1 MCGTAR
7 FNRTRTVSLNRAQ
20 TASSASAALTDSRLA
35 ALCAE
40 AAQRAFAN
48 YQRRFDEITR
58 RARER
63 FLARDLKGSYAD
75 STERLHVYGNVLA
88 NLTTQITD
96 LMGAR
101 LRERNVWTAI
111 KAVYSSFVAQSQ
123 AWEIGESFF
132 NSLTRRVFATEG
144 VDQAIEFVD
153 SDFDAPPTSSPLDV
167 RRIYSGAA
175 LPELISAALTDSE
188 AGGFAAECWNELGVS
203 VRLAAERVE
212 AKFPGA
218 DQRISK
224 VRLEMINRAFY
235 RGGGAYLVGR
245 AIRDGVGLPLAFCL
259 RHKGERGITLDAVL
273 FGEAD
278 LSILFS
284 YTRAYFR
291 VIADCPHALVH
302 SLRQLMPLKR
312 LADLYNEIGF
322 NRHAKTEF
330 YRDFV
335 AQLNASSDRFKTAEG
350 TPGMV
355 MLVFTLPSY
364 DVVFKVIKDRFDLPK
379 DTTPNE
385 VMRRYKL
392 VFEHDRAGRLVEAH
406 EFEHLRIPRNRFE
419 PALLEDLLRATG
431 KTVRL
436 EGDDVVIAHAYV
448 ERRIRPLNIFLA
460 EADATQI
467 AAAARD
473 YGKAIK
479 DLAVSNIFPGDVLT
493 KNFGVTRRSRVVF
506 YDYDEL
512 CFLTDCN
519 FRDLP
524 QATTY
529 EEEIA
534 AEPWFSVREND
545 VFPDE
550 FLNFLSLPGPARAAL
565 LEQHA
570 DLFHPDFWRSVQR
583 KLREGEIPEV
593 FPYRPERRLL
603 IAN

>member
-1 MCGTAR
+1 
-7 FNRTRTVSLNRAQ
+7 LNRAE
-20 TASSASAALTDSRLA
+20 TASSAAAALTDSRLA

-40 AAQRAFAN
+40 ATQQAFAN
-48 YQRRFDEITR
+48 YQGRFDEITR
-58 RARER
+58 RARAR
-63 FLARDLKGSYAD
+63 FLAHDLKGSYAD
-75 STERLHVYGNVLA
+75 AAERLHLYGNVLA
-88 NLTTQITD
+88 DLTTQITD
-96 LMGAR
+96 LMGPR

-111 KAVYSSFVAQSQ
+111 KAVYSAFVAQFQ

-175 LPELISAALTDSE
+175 LPELISAALTDPEGS
-188 AGGFAAECWNELGVS
+188 GFAPECWNGLGVS

-212 AKFPGA
+212 AEFPGTA
-218 DQRISK
+218 QGGSK
-224 VRLEMINRAFY
+224 VHLEMINRAFY

-245 AIRDGVGLPLAFCL
+245 AMRDNGNRVELPLAFCL
-259 RHKGERGITLDAVL
+259 RHEGERGITLDAVL

-291 VIADCPHALVH
+291 VKADCPHALVH
-302 SLRQLMPLKR
+302 SLRQLMPRKR
-312 LADLYNEIGF
+312 LADLYNAIGY

-330 YRDFV
+330 YRDFK
-335 AQLNASSDRFKTAEG
+335 AQLGTSHDCFTMAEG
-350 TPGMV
+350 TLGMV
-355 MLVFTLPSY
+355 MLVFTLSSY
-364 DVVFKVIKDRFDLPK
+364 DVVFKLIKDRFDFPK
-379 DTTPNE
+379 DTTRND
-385 VMRRYKL
+385 VMRRYRL

-406 EFEHLRIPRNRFE
+406 EFEHLRIPRKRFA
-419 PALLEDLLRATG
+419 PALLESLRRDAAQI
-431 KTVRL
+431 VHL
-436 EGDDVVIAHAYV
+436 EGDDVLIDHAYV
-448 ERRIRPLNIFLA
+448 ERRIRPLNIFFR
-460 EADATQI
+460 EADDIAS
-467 AAAARD
+467 AAAGHD
-473 YGKAIK
+473 YGQAIK
-479 DLAVSNIFPGDVLT
+479 DLAASNIFPGDLLT
-493 KNFGVTRRSRVVF
+493 RNFGVTRRGRVVF

-519 FRDLP
+519 FRELP
-524 QATTY
+524 QAKTY
-529 EEEIA
+529 EEEMS

-545 VFPDE
+545 IFPEE
-550 FLNFLSLPGPARAAL
+550 FPNFLRLPEPARAAL

-593 FPYRPERRLL
+593 FPYSPERRLVT
-603 IAN
+603 AH

>member
-1 MCGTAR
+1 
-7 FNRTRTVSLNRAQ
+7 LNRAE
-20 TASSASAALTDSRLA
+20 TASSAAAALTDSRLA

-40 AAQRAFAN
+40 AAQHAFAN
-48 YQRRFDEITR
+48 YQGRFDEITR

-63 FLARDLKGSYAD
+63 FLAHDLKGSYAD
-75 STERLHVYGNVLA
+75 ATERLHLYGHVLA
-88 NLTTQITD
+88 DLTTQITD
-96 LMGAR
+96 LMGPR

-111 KAVYSSFVAQSQ
+111 KAVYSSFVAQSP

-153 SDFDAPPTSSPLDV
+153 SDFDAPPTNSPLDV

-175 LPELISAALTDSE
+175 LAELISAALTDSE
-188 AGGFAAECWNELGVS
+188 AGGFAGECWNELGVS

-212 AKFPGA
+212 MEFPGA
-218 DQRISK
+218 GRRGSK
-224 VRLEMINRAFY
+224 VRLEMINRTFY

-245 AIRDGVGLPLAFCL
+245 AIRGGLGLPLAFCL
-259 RHKGERGITLDAVL
+259 RHESERGITLDAVL

-291 VIADCPHALVH
+291 VNVDCPHALVH
-302 SLRQLMPLKR
+302 SLRQLMPRKR

-335 AQLNASSDRFKTAEG
+335 AQLNASADRFKTAEG

-419 PALLEDLLRATG
+419 PALLEDLLRAAG

-448 ERRIRPLNIFLA
+448 ERRIRPLNIFFT
-460 EADATQI
+460 EADATQS

-473 YGKAIK
+473 YGQAIK
-479 DLAVSNIFPGDVLT
+479 DLAVSNIFPGDLLT
-493 KNFGVTRRSRVVF
+493 KNFGVTRRGRVVF

-519 FRDLP
+519 FRYLP
-524 QATTY
+524 QASTY
-529 EEEIA
+529 EEEIS
-534 AEPWFSVREND
+534 AEPWFSVRAND
-545 VFPDE
+545 VFPEE
-550 FLNFLSLPGPARAAL
+550 FPNFLRLPGPAHAAL

-570 DLFHPDFWRSVQR
+570 DLFHPDFWRSVQQ
-583 KLREGEIPEV
+583 KLREGEILEV
-593 FPYRPERRLL
+593 FPYRPERRLV

>member
-1 MCGTAR
+1 M
-7 FNRTRTVSLNRAQ
+7 NRAE
-20 TASSASAALTDSRLA
+20 TASSAAAALTDSRLA

-40 AAQRAFAN
+40 AAQHAFAN
-48 YQRRFDEITR
+48 YQGRFDEITR

-63 FLARDLKGSYAD
+63 FLAHDLKGSYAD
-75 STERLHVYGNVLA
+75 AAERLHLYGNVLA
-88 NLTTQITD
+88 DLTTQITD
-96 LMGAR
+96 LMGPR

-111 KAVYSSFVAQSQ
+111 KAVYSSFVAQSR

-167 RRIYSGAA
+167 RR
-175 LPELISAALTDSE
+175 
-188 AGGFAAECWNELGVS
+188 
-203 VRLAAERVE
+203 
-212 AKFPGA
+212 
-218 DQRISK
+218 
-224 VRLEMINRAFY
+224 RLEMINRAFY
-235 RGGGAYLVGR
+235 RGGGSYLVGR
-245 AIRDGVGLPLAFCL
+245 AIRDRGDGVALPLAFCL
-259 RHKGERGITLDAVL
+259 RHEGERGITLDAVL

-291 VIADCPHALVH
+291 VNADCPHALVH
-302 SLRQLMPLKR
+302 SLRQLMPRKR

-335 AQLNASSDRFKTAEG
+335 AQLNASADRFKTAEG

-364 DVVFKVIKDRFDLPK
+364 DVVFKVIKDRFDPPK

-406 EFEHLRIPRNRFE
+406 EFEHLRVRRNRFE
-419 PALLEDLLRATG
+419 PALLEDLLRAAG

-448 ERRIRPLNIFLA
+448 ERRIRPLNIFFA
-460 EADATQI
+460 EADATQS

-473 YGKAIK
+473 YGQAIK
-479 DLAVSNIFPGDVLT
+479 DLAVSNIFPGDLLT
-493 KNFGVTRRSRVVF
+493 KNFGVTRRGRVVF

-524 QATTY
+524 QASTY
-529 EEEIA
+529 EEEIS

-545 VFPDE
+545 VFPEE
-550 FLNFLSLPGPARAAL
+550 FPNFLRLPGPARVAL

-583 KLREGEIPEV
+583 KLREGEILEV
-593 FPYRPERRLL
+593 FPYRPERRLVT
-603 IAN
+603 AN

>member
-1 MCGTAR
+1 VCGTAR
-7 FNRTRTVSLNRAQ
+7 FNRTRTLSLKRAE
-20 TASSASAALTDSRLA
+20 TASSAAAALTDSRLA
-35 ALCAE
+35 TLCAE
-40 AAQRAFAN
+40 AVQHAFAN
-48 YQRRFDEITR
+48 YQGRFDEITR

-75 STERLHVYGNVLA
+75 SSERLHLYGNVLA

-96 LMGAR
+96 LMGPR

-111 KAVYSSFVAQSQ
+111 KAVYSSFVAQSR

-167 RRIYSGAA
+167 RRTYSGAA
-175 LPELISAALTDSE
+175 LPELISAALTDPE
-188 AGGFAAECWNELGVS
+188 ADGFAAESWNELGVS

-212 AKFPGA
+212 AKFLGA
-218 DQRISK
+218 GRSVSK

-235 RGGGAYLVGR
+235 RGGGAYLVGL
-245 AIRDGVGLPLAFCL
+245 AIREGGDGVGLPLAFCL
-259 RHKGERGITLDAVL
+259 RHEGERGITLDAVL

-291 VIADCPHALVH
+291 VNADCPHALVH

-335 AQLNASSDRFKTAEG
+335 AQLNASSDCFKTAEG

-355 MLVFTLPSY
+355 MHVFTLPSY

-392 VFEHDRAGRLVEAH
+392 EAH

-419 PALLEDLLRATG
+419 PALLEDLLCAAG
-431 KTVRL
+431 QMVRL

-448 ERRIRPLNIFLA
+448 ERRIRPLNIFFA
-460 EADATQI
+460 EADATQS

-473 YGKAIK
+473 YGQAIK

-493 KNFGVTRRSRVVF
+493 KNFGVTRRGRVVF

-529 EEEIA
+529 EEEIS

-545 VFPDE
+545 VFPEE
-550 FLNFLSLPGPARAAL
+550 FLNFLSLPGSTRVAL

-583 KLREGEIPEV
+583 KLREGETPEV
-593 FPYRPERRLL
+593 FPYRPERRLVHREFKL
-603 IAN
+603 S